1 MFQGTG
7 SSVGKSII
15 VAGLCRLFRRNGI
28 SVAPFKPQNMSNNA
42 AATLDGGEIGRAQAL
57 QAIASGL
64 EPSILHNPILLKP
77 QSERGSQL
85 IINGKFER
93 SVSGFEYQKIKGS
106 LMPYVEKAFINLSE
120 KHDLILVEGAGSPAE
135 INLRD
140 GDIANMGFA
149 TKLSVPTII
158 IGDIDR
164 GGVIASLVGTKV
176 ILDSE
181 DNKNLIGFIINRFRG
196 DPKLFKSGILEIE
209 KRTQWKFL
217 GLVPHYENIHK
228 LPAEDS
234 HDLEKIFINNK
245 KSDAK
250 LTVSVPILSKISNFD
265 DLDPLRNQKN
275 ININYIR
282 PGDNIPQK
290 TDIILLLGSKSTISD
305 LQELRKNN
313 WDREIRMHHKNNGVV
328 IGLCG
333 GYQMLGKFINDNDK
347 IESNVRVTKGL
358 ELLDVETEMINSK
371 IVTKIN
377 GTHIESNKEIVG
389 YEIHIGRTYGKDC
402 ERPLFVIDNK
412 YDGAQSANG
421 RVFGTYVHGIFHN
434 RHLIEWLFRIT
445 DKSIDRDQID
455 DYETILDQAL
465 NDLADHLEKH
475 ISWKSI
481 LDLSKNHTK
490 Q

>member
-1 MFQGTG
+1 
-7 SSVGKSII
+7 
-15 VAGLCRLFRRNGI
+15 
-28 SVAPFKPQNMSNNA
+28 
-42 AATLDGGEIGRAQAL
+42 
-57 QAIASGL
+57 
-64 EPSILHNPILLKP
+64 
-77 QSERGSQL
+77 
-85 IINGKFER
+85 
-93 SVSGFEYQKIKGS
+93 YQKIKGS
-106 LMPYVEKAFINLSE
+106 LMPHVEKAFMNLSA

-164 GGVIASLVGTKV
+164 GGVIASLVGTKAV
-176 ILDSE
+176 LDSE
-181 DNKNLIGFIINRFRG
+181 DNKSLIGFIINRFRG
-196 DPKLFKSGILEIE
+196 DPKLFKNGILEIE

-217 GLVPHYENIHK
+217 GLVPYYENIHK

-250 LTVSVPILSKISNFD
+250 LTISVPILSKISNFD

-275 ININYIR
+275 ININYVR

-305 LQELRKNN
+305 LRELRENN
-313 WDREIRMHHKNNGVV
+313 WDREIRMHHDNNGVV

-333 GYQMLGKFINDNDK
+333 GYQMLGKFINDNEK
-347 IESNVRVTKGL
+347 IESSVRATRGL

-377 GTHIESNKEIVG
+377 GKHIESNKNIIG
-389 YEIHIGRTYGKDC
+389 YEIHIGRTHGKDC
-402 ERPLFVIDNK
+402 ERPLFLIDNK
-412 YDGAQSANG
+412 HDGAQSANG

-434 RHLIEWLFRIT
+434 RHLIEWLFSIT
-445 DKSIDRDQID
+445 NKSIDSSEID
-455 DYETILDQAL
+455 DYEKILDQAL

-481 LDLSKNHTK
+481 LDLSKNNTK

>member
-42 AATLDGGEIGRAQAL
+42 AATLDGGEISEAPNTTGNCFWARAQYFT
-57 QAIASGL
+57 
-64 EPSILHNPILLKP
+64 HNPILLKP

-106 LMPYVEKAFINLSE
+106 LMPHVEKAFMNLSA

-164 GGVIASLVGTKV
+164 GGVIASLVGTKAV
-176 ILDSE
+176 LDSE
-181 DNKNLIGFIINRFRG
+181 DNKSLIGFIINRFRG
-196 DPKLFKSGILEIE
+196 DPKLFKNGILEIE

-217 GLVPHYENIHK
+217 GLVPYYENIHK

-250 LTVSVPILSKISNFD
+250 LTISVPILSKISNFD

-275 ININYIR
+275 ININYVR

-305 LQELRKNN
+305 LRELRENN
-313 WDREIRMHHKNNGVV
+313 WDREIRMHHDNNGVV

-333 GYQMLGKFINDNDK
+333 GYQMLGKFINDNEK
-347 IESNVRVTKGL
+347 IESSVRATRGL
-358 ELLDVETEMINSK
+358 ELLDVK
-371 IVTKIN
+371 P
-377 GTHIESNKEIVG
+377 
-389 YEIHIGRTYGKDC
+389 R
-402 ERPLFVIDNK
+402 
-412 YDGAQSANG
+412 
-421 RVFGTYVHGIFHN
+421 
-434 RHLIEWLFRIT
+434 
-445 DKSIDRDQID
+445 
-455 DYETILDQAL
+455 
-465 NDLADHLEKH
+465 
-475 ISWKSI
+475 
-481 LDLSKNHTK
+481 
-490 Q
+490 

>member
-1 MFQGTG
+1 
-7 SSVGKSII
+7 
-15 VAGLCRLFRRNGI
+15 
-28 SVAPFKPQNMSNNA
+28 
-42 AATLDGGEIGRAQAL
+42 
-57 QAIASGL
+57 
-64 EPSILHNPILLKP
+64 
-77 QSERGSQL
+77 
-85 IINGKFER
+85 
-93 SVSGFEYQKIKGS
+93 
-106 LMPYVEKAFINLSE
+106 MPHVEKAFMNLSA

-164 GGVIASLVGTKV
+164 GGVIASLVGTKAV
-176 ILDSE
+176 LDSE
-181 DNKNLIGFIINRFRG
+181 DNKSLIGFIINRFRG
-196 DPKLFKSGILEIE
+196 DPKLFKNGILEIE

-217 GLVPHYENIHK
+217 GLVPYYENIHK

-250 LTVSVPILSKISNFD
+250 LTISVPILSKISNFD

-275 ININYIR
+275 ININYVR

-305 LQELRKNN
+305 LRELRENN
-313 WDREIRMHHKNNGVV
+313 WDREIRMHHDNNGVV

-333 GYQMLGKFINDNDK
+333 GYQMLGKFINDNEK
-347 IESNVRVTKGL
+347 IESSVRATRGL

-377 GTHIESNKEIVG
+377 GKHIESNKKMVG
-389 YEIHIGRTYGKDC
+389 YEIHIGRTHGKDC
-402 ERPLFVIDNK
+402 ERPLFLIDNK
-412 YDGAQSANG
+412 HDGAQSANG

-434 RHLIEWLFRIT
+434 RHLIEWLFSIT
-445 DKSIDRDQID
+445 NKSIDSSEID

-481 LDLSKNHTK
+481 LDLSKNNTK

>member
-1 MFQGTG
+1 MFVT
-7 SSVGKSII
+7 
-15 VAGLCRLFRRNGI
+15 
-28 SVAPFKPQNMSNNA
+28 
-42 AATLDGGEIGRAQAL
+42 
-57 QAIASGL
+57 
-64 EPSILHNPILLKP
+64 
-77 QSERGSQL
+77 
-85 IINGKFER
+85 R

-106 LMPYVEKAFINLSE
+106 LMPHVEKAFMNLSA
-120 KHDLILVEGAGSPAE
+120 KHDLILIEGAGSPAE

-149 TKLSVPTII
+149 TKLSIPTII

-164 GGVIASLVGTKV
+164 GGVIASLVGTKAV
-176 ILDSE
+176 LDSE
-181 DNKNLIGFIINRFRG
+181 DNKSLIGFIINRFRG
-196 DPKLFKSGILEIE
+196 DPKLFKNGILEIE

-245 KSDAK
+245 KSDAT
-250 LTVSVPILSKISNFD
+250 LTISVPILSKISNFD

-275 ININYIR
+275 ININYVR

-305 LQELRKNN
+305 LRELRENN
-313 WDREIRMHHKNNGVV
+313 WDREIRMHHDNNGVV

-333 GYQMLGKFINDNDK
+333 GYQMLGKFINDNEK
-347 IESNVRVTKGL
+347 IESSVRATRGL
-358 ELLDVETEMINSK
+358 ELLNVETEMINSK

-377 GTHIESNKEIVG
+377 GTHIESNKKMVG
-389 YEIHIGRTYGKDC
+389 YEIHIGRTHGKDC
-402 ERPLFVIDNK
+402 ERPLFLINNK

-434 RHLIEWLFRIT
+434 RHLIEWLFSIT
-445 DKSIDRDQID
+445 NKSVDSSEID
-455 DYETILDQAL
+455 DYEKILDQAL

-481 LDLSKNHTK
+481 LDLSKNYTK

>member
-1 MFQGTG
+1 
-7 SSVGKSII
+7 
-15 VAGLCRLFRRNGI
+15 LN
-28 SVAPFKPQNMSNNA
+28 
-42 AATLDGGEIGRAQAL
+42 
-57 QAIASGL
+57 
-64 EPSILHNPILLKP
+64 
-77 QSERGSQL
+77 
-85 IINGKFER
+85 
-93 SVSGFEYQKIKGS
+93 
-106 LMPYVEKAFINLSE
+106 
-120 KHDLILVEGAGSPAE
+120 
-135 INLRD
+135 
-140 GDIANMGFA
+140 
-149 TKLSVPTII
+149 
-158 IGDIDR
+158 
-164 GGVIASLVGTKV
+164 
-176 ILDSE
+176 SE

-209 KRTQWKFL
+209 KRTKWKFL
-217 GLVPHYENIHK
+217 GLVPYYENIHK

-250 LTVSVPILSKISNFD
+250 LTISVPVLSKISNFD

-275 ININYIR
+275 VNINYVR

-305 LQELRKNN
+305 LRELRENN
-313 WDREIRMHHKNNGVV
+313 WDREIRMHHNNNGVV

-333 GYQMLGKFINDNDK
+333 GYQMLGKFINDNEK
-347 IESNVRVTKGL
+347 IESGVSVTKGL

-371 IVTKIN
+371 IVKKIN
-377 GTHIESNKEIVG
+377 GTHIESNKKIIG

-402 ERPLFVIDNK
+402 ERPLFIIDNK

-421 RVFGTYVHGIFHN
+421 RVFGTYVHGIFQN

-445 DKSIDRDQID
+445 NKSIDSNEID
-455 DYETILDQAL
+455 DYEKILDQAL

-481 LDLSKNHTK
+481 LDLSKNYAK

>member
-1 MFQGTG
+1 M
-7 SSVGKSII
+7 
-15 VAGLCRLFRRNGI
+15 
-28 SVAPFKPQNMSNNA
+28 
-42 AATLDGGEIGRAQAL
+42 
-57 QAIASGL
+57 
-64 EPSILHNPILLKP
+64 
-77 QSERGSQL
+77 
-85 IINGKFER
+85 
-93 SVSGFEYQKIKGS
+93 SGFEYQKIKGS
-106 LMPYVEKAFINLSE
+106 LMPHVEKAFMNLSA

-164 GGVIASLVGTKV
+164 GGVIASLVGTKAV
-176 ILDSE
+176 LDSE
-181 DNKNLIGFIINRFRG
+181 DNKSLIGFIINRFRG
-196 DPKLFKSGILEIE
+196 DPKLFKNGILEIE

-217 GLVPHYENIHK
+217 GLVPYYENIHK

-250 LTVSVPILSKISNFD
+250 LTISVPILSKISNFD

-275 ININYIR
+275 ININYVR

-305 LQELRKNN
+305 LRELRENN
-313 WDREIRMHHKNNGVV
+313 WDREIRMHHDNNGVV

-333 GYQMLGKFINDNDK
+333 GYQMLGKFINDNEK
-347 IESNVRVTKGL
+347 IESSVRATRGL

-377 GTHIESNKEIVG
+377 GKHIESNKKMVG
-389 YEIHIGRTYGKDC
+389 YEIHIGRTHGKDC
-402 ERPLFVIDNK
+402 ERPCF
-412 YDGAQSANG
+412 
-421 RVFGTYVHGIFHN
+421 
-434 RHLIEWLFRIT
+434 
-445 DKSIDRDQID
+445 
-455 DYETILDQAL
+455 
-465 NDLADHLEKH
+465 
-475 ISWKSI
+475 
-481 LDLSKNHTK
+481 
-490 Q
+490 